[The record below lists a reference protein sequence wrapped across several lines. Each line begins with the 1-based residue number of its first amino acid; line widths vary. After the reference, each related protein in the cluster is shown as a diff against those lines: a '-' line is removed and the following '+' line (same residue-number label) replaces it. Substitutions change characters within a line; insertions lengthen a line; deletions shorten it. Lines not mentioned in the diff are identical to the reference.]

1 MRPGRDLCYYE
12 VAVERAASAVRRMK
26 IRSAAFLFIT
36 PIIMYLLYLD
46 DAGSPGNPNEEYFV
60 LGGVCVYEAQVEWFS
75 REMDKLATPYDKNP
89 EDVEFHA
96 STIFSRREAPWKS
109 LAIDEARGLLKS
121 VLRIAAGSYDTTRL
135 FACAIQKQA
144 FANADPVELAFED
157 LCQRFDYFLMRRR
170 QQGDQQRG
178 MIILDKTTRETS
190 LQKLSREFRKAGT
203 RWGSLKNIADTP
215 FFVDSRASRL
225 VQLADHV
232 AYSVFRRYNSGDAQ
246 YMDIIASRFD
256 EADGVIH
263 GLCHKHNE
271 RVTCMCPGCLSR
283 RLKER

>member
-1 MRPGRDLCYYE
+1 
-12 VAVERAASAVRRMK
+12 
-26 IRSAAFLFIT
+26 
-36 PIIMYLLYLD
+36 MYLLYLD
-46 DAGSPGNPNEEYFV
+46 DAGSPGNPAEEYFV
-60 LGGVCVYEAQVEWFS
+60 LGGVCVFEAQVDWFS
-75 REMDKLATPYDKNP
+75 REMDKLATPFDKNP

-96 STIFSRREAPWKS
+96 STIFSRRAPPWKC
-109 LAIDEARGLLKS
+109 LEIDEARGILKS
-121 VLRIAAGSYDTTRL
+121 VLRVAAASYDTTRL
-135 FACAIQKQA
+135 FACAIQKRA
-144 FANADPVELAFED
+144 FPNADPVEMAFED
-157 LCQRFDYFLMRRR
+157 LCQRFDYFLGRRR

-178 MIILDKTTRETS
+178 LIILDKTTRETS

-232 AYSVFRRYNSGDAQ
+232 AYSVFRRYNTGDAQ

-263 GLCHKHNE
+263 GLCHMHSD
-271 RVTCMCPGCLSR
+271 RITCMCPGCFSR
-283 RLKER
+283 RLKGERV

>member
-1 MRPGRDLCYYE
+1 L
-12 VAVERAASAVRRMK
+12 
-26 IRSAAFLFIT
+26 
-36 PIIMYLLYLD
+36 
-46 DAGSPGNPNEEYFV
+46 
-60 LGGVCVYEAQVEWFS
+60 
-75 REMDKLATPYDKNP
+75 DKLATPFDKNP

-96 STIFSRREAPWKS
+96 STIFSRREPPWKG
-109 LAIDEARGLLKS
+109 LAIDDARRILKS
-121 VLRIAAGSYDTTRL
+121 VLKVAAVSYDTTRL

-144 FANADPVELAFED
+144 FPNSDPVELAFED
-157 LCQRFDYFLMRRR
+157 LCQRFDYFLGRRR

-178 MIILDKTTRETS
+178 LIIFDKTTRETS

-232 AYSVFRRYNSGDAQ
+232 AYSVFRRYNTGDAQ

-256 EADGVIH
+256 EVDGVIH
-263 GLCHKHNE
+263 GLSHKHSD
-271 RVTCMCPGCLSR
+271 RFVCTCPGCLSR
-283 RLKER
+283 RLKSDRF